1 MARSLTHLVGTD
13 LVCVKVRIDL
23 EDYSMAGQPE
33 RSGGQ
38 RTGAGQKP
46 QAFAGGKVRS
56 LPPMEH
62 FDPPSNLSE
71 AEVAVWSE
79 LAPYAFEARTLT
91 RQTAMAF
98 VDLCKSRVLCD
109 ELERD
114 YGKTIGD
121 TYVEG
126 KRGGPDHRS
135 MIQRVQSQMKDF
147 ALSPFGKPVIAEAPK
162 ESDPFAKFDVQ

>member
-1 MARSLTHLVGTD
+1 
-13 LVCVKVRIDL
+13 
-23 EDYSMAGQPE
+23 MAGEPG
-33 RSGGQ
+33 RSGGH
-38 RTGAGQKP
+38 RAGAGNKP
-46 QAFAGGKVRS
+46 LEFAGGKKRV

-62 FDPPSNLSE
+62 FDPPSHLQGADLE
-71 AEVAVWSE
+71 QWTE

-91 RQTAMAF
+91 RRTMMAF

-147 ALSPFGKPVIAEAPK
+147 ALAPFGKPVIQEEVKEA
-162 ESDPFAKFDVQ
+162 DPFAEFDVQ